1 MLTIVEAEA
10 AKTCEKRSLI
20 DCVGQLFAGAWL
32 NDASVQIHA
41 RTMALPAF
49 VANFPFIIRHAEL
62 LTQDLELGSVW
73 LRAGRGIFRAKKGMW
88 NAFRL

>member
-1 MLTIVEAEA
+1 MEAEA

-32 NDASVQIHA
+32 NDA

-49 VANFPFIIRHAEL
+49 VANFPSII
-62 LTQDLELGSVW
+62 
-73 LRAGRGIFRAKKGMW
+73 
-88 NAFRL
+88 